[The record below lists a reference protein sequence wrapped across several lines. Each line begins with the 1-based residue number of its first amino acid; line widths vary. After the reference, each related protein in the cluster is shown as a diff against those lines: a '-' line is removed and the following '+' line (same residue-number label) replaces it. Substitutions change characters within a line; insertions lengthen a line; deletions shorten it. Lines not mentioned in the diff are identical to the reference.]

1 MVSTFVWGDTVTR
14 SETGGIPFLL
24 YEPRRTRLPQLL
36 EDAARWGDRP
46 HLIQGDRTLTFDDT
60 LAAVDAVG
68 AHLRDLGVAPGDRV
82 LILAVNSPEWVV
94 SLWASLAIGAIAAP
108 GNGWWSEEEVE
119 HAIALTEPALV
130 IGDAKRL
137 AKVPAGT
144 TTIDVDDLR
153 PMVDGA
159 RAAARAGT
167 PPPPVDRVTDGDEND
182 PGLIV
187 FTAGTTGLP
196 KGATLAHRSWIAT
209 MHQSLAVSRRL
220 PHMLKPDDRGFVSL
234 LTGPLFHIGGLQ
246 ALGLA
251 LIGGG
256 TLVFL
261 EGKFDPAQVLEVI
274 EKHRVEV
281 WGAIPTMT
289 IRVLEHP
296 SLKDRDVS
304 SMRSIPL
311 GGAPVSPELLERLQ
325 AAFPNTAQRVN
336 NVYGMTETSGTLAR
350 ASTRTITE
358 FPGTTGYPLPAVDLV
373 IANPDEDGVGE
384 ILARTPGQML
394 GYWRDEEATA
404 ATIDADGFVHSGDL
418 GKLVDGRLYVTG
430 RSKDVV
436 IRGGENIAAPHVE
449 ATLHQHPDV
458 ADVAVV
464 GLPHPDLGE
473 EVAAAVKLRPGATAG
488 AEELAAYARERI
500 AAFAVPSRWWLT
512 EEDLPMTDAGKADK
526 KRLRVIFPTGTG
538 ATPGG

>member
-1 MVSTFVWGDTVTR
+1 MTSFTWGETPVR
-14 SETGGIPFLL
+14 SQSGGIPFLM

-46 HLIQGDRTLTFDDT
+46 HLVQGERRLSFADV
-60 LAAVDAVG
+60 LAAVDVVG
-68 AHLRDLGVAPGDRV
+68 EHLRALGVAEGDRV
-82 LILAVNSPEWVV
+82 LILAVNSPEWIV
-94 SLWASLAIGAIAAP
+94 SLWAALSIGAVAAP
-108 GNGWWSEEEVE
+108 GNGWWSEEEVA
-119 HAIALTEPALV
+119 HALALTTPALV

-137 AKVPAGT
+137 AKVPDGVA
-144 TTIDVDDLR
+144 TIDVEALR
-153 PMVDGA
+153 PMIDEAVAAGRGA
-159 RAAARAGT
+159 VT
-167 PPPPVDRVTDGDEND
+167 PRRVLDGDEND
-182 PGLIV
+182 PALIV

-220 PHMLKPDDRGFVSL
+220 PQQVDDDAPGFVSL

-261 EGKFDPAQVLEVI
+261 EGKFDPGQVLEVI
-274 EKHRVEV
+274 EREKVEV

-296 SLKDRDVS
+296 SLPSRDVS

-325 AAFPNTAQRVN
+325 TAFPNTRRRVN

-350 ASTRTITE
+350 ASTRTIEE
-358 FPGTTGYPLPAVDLV
+358 FPGTTGYPLPLVDLT
-373 IANPDEDGVGE
+373 IDAPDADGVGE

-404 ATIDADGFVHSGDL
+404 ATIDVDGFVHSGDL

-430 RSKDVV
+430 RAKDVV

-449 ATLHQHPDV
+449 AALHQHPDV

-473 EVAAAVKLRPGATAG
+473 EVAAAVLLRPGATAD
-488 AEELAAYARERI
+488 ADALSAFARERI
-500 AAFAVPSRWWLT
+500 ASFAVPTRWWFSD
-512 EEDLPMTDAGKADK
+512 EPLPMTDAGKADK
-526 KRLRVIFPTGTG
+526 KRLRVVFPD
-538 ATPGG
+538 